1 MLLHEPMWAPHAPGG
16 FSWTRLQTVWVA
28 IAASALSLLVP
39 AKPIGVVPARDRSGD
54 ARPPGTWTLYDD
66 VLEANAAA
74 AADFELLP
82 GIGPG
87 IAKRLVQAREA
98 RGGWCAV
105 EEVEAAARL
114 GNRWAPVALRLSVQ
128 PARRCS
134 SSSSG

>member
-1 MLLHEPMWAPHAPGG
+1 MWAPHAPGG

-28 IAASALSLLVP
+28 IAVSVLSLFVP
-39 AKPIGVVPARDRSGD
+39 AKPGGVVPPRDHSGD
-54 ARPPGTWTLYDD
+54 PRPPGTWTLYGD
-66 VLEANAAA
+66 VLEVNAAA

-87 IAKRLVQAREA
+87 IAKRLVEARDA

-105 EEVEAAARL
+105 EEVEAAAKL
-114 GNRWAPVALRLSVQ
+114 GSRWAPVAPRLSVQ

-134 SSSSG
+134 SSS